1 MKLWPLVLL
10 VPVVMAS
17 PARADLVAWIDS
29 LPVDP
34 GVFEQ
39 LGRFERD
46 EGDWPDG
53 TPERLVR
60 TFRER
65 VRADV
70 ERGVQRIASG
80 GFEPYVKV
88 NYLSTRDFAHGRGET
103 NDDVGRDFEEGVIR
117 TEQLAFFP
125 GETTPPA
132 EALAVFVD
140 PEFRKQN
147 SSRIEELVEEGNES
161 CLRTKGVQALMDPT
175 WVCNRVT
182 YFRTDSVAAEHSQVI
197 ANRGDDDF
205 QTIYF
210 KESVKVL
217 VNTEEGLALFY
228 INYTRGAKLGSF
240 KKKFGRGRIEDAQRD
255 RAASLAERL
264 RESRGNEQ

>member
-1 MKLWPLVLL
+1 VNITIFI
-10 VPVVMAS
+10 
-17 PARADLVAWIDS
+17 IDS

-39 LGRFERD
+39 LERFEQD
-46 EGDWPDG
+46 EGDWPDD
-53 TPERLVR
+53 TPERFVR

-65 VRADV
+65 VRTDV
-70 ERGVQRIASG
+70 ARGMQQLASG
-80 GFEPYVKV
+80 DLEPYVNV
-88 NYLSTRDFAHGRGET
+88 NYLSTRDFAHGREET
-103 NDDVGRDFEEGVIR
+103 KDDVGRKFEEGVIR

-161 CLRTKGVQALMDPT
+161 CLRTKGVRALMDPT

-217 VNTEEGLALFY
+217 VKTESGLALFY

-255 RAASLAERL
+255 RAASLSERL
-264 RESRGNEQ
+264 RETRGSEQ